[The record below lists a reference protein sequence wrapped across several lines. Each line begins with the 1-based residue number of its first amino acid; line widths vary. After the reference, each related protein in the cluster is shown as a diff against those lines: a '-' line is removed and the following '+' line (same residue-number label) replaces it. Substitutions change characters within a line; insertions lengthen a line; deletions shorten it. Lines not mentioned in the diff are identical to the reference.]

1 MKKYNFRWV
10 DDPENQNEGLTAG
23 EINAL
28 QKEMQLEFPEAYIVY
43 LQHAGKNSNVFPVET
58 GSEKLKTIQKELEIE
73 LEQLKWANPKK
84 VLCIRKDQV
93 YVEHFR
99 RMFESY
105 LFFDLSENTETP
117 KLYLFEE
124 ICINEGWSAFQKRV
138 KEYKGGKFT
147 DIINDRTNDKYGRTL
162 MQHVLNF
169 PMYIILGLITII
181 VTVIFGFQLIIEK
194 IKNQ

>member
-10 DDPENQNEGLTAG
+10 DDPENQNEGLTAD
-23 EINAL
+23 EIKGL

-58 GSEKLKTIQKELEIE
+58 GPEKLKTIQKELEIE
-73 LEQLKWANPKK
+73 LEQLKWANPKR
-84 VLCIRKDQV
+84 VLCIRKDEV
-93 YVEHFR
+93 YVEHFQ

-105 LFFDLSENTETP
+105 LFFDLSENTGNP

-124 ICINEGWSAFQKRV
+124 IGINEGWMAFQKRV
-138 KEYKGGKFT
+138 KEYKVGKFT
-147 DIINDRTNDKYGRTL
+147 DIVNNRTNDQYGRTL

-181 VTVIFGFQLIIEK
+181 MTVIFGFHLIIEK
-194 IKNQ
+194 IKN